1 MIRTVLFLLFSAT
14 MLVAQAPDPSTPICT
29 IPAAEDHRDDFEDTG
44 LPAGVAAPDFT
55 LYDRDGN
62 PFVLSDELAEGR
74 PVAIING
81 SYTCPVFRGKLGA
94 INRLQ
99 ASYGNDVRIIIVYTL
114 EAHPITDISTYF
126 GFVNPGRKNQDE
138 GILYRQPTTYGERLA
153 IVDDMLAAMSFEVP
167 VYVDGPC
174 NDWWEIYGY
183 APNNAYLI
191 DTDGTITAKHGWF
204 NRSPHDMESD
214 IRELLGDE
222 PIDGG
227 DSGVGSFSFTMDS
240 ERIVR
245 GNPDDVIYSYGM
257 LKNTGDVPVTIDILR
272 RVMRMPEGWETSLC
286 TDICLSPHVDSTSL
300 ELAPGAEQSFTLYV
314 YTNADATPSD
324 TARVSILFRNAADPQ
339 QSVRQSFGAVI
350 APTSSVAT
358 EPNGYG
364 RFLDLE

>member
-1 MIRTVLFLLFSAT
+1 MAAHEIMMVNNAVRNLIRENKLHQIPSIMQTGRGEGMIRMEDVTTSPTAFAN
-14 MLVAQAPDPSTPICT
+14 LVTQLTDDPTLAD
-29 IPAAEDHRDDFEDTG
+29 PAYLESVFE
-44 LPAGVAAPDFT
+44 
-55 LYDRDGN
+55 
-62 PFVLSDELAEGR
+62 
-74 PVAIING
+74 
-81 SYTCPVFRGKLGA
+81 LGA